1 MHDEVTGSARSK
13 APRFVAAILLASIPL
28 ASACRQG
35 IFDDGDARWR
45 VPAERLRR
53 IDTIDPAAASLAP
66 PVPVEE
72 ATRERL
78 SDLELPARP
87 DELLPLSLGEVRATV
102 LARNLDLRVRLI
114 DPAIAA
120 QAIEGE
126 EAKFNAVFFAEYRR
140 NNNGVVAD
148 LAQGRATE
156 DEAADLGVRIPLATG
171 GSISL
176 ASEVN
181 RSPSGLSFDSAG
193 DDWLAGL
200 RFSMSQPLLRGAGV
214 NANTHSIRV
223 ANWQGQISDARTK
236 LEAIRVL
243 ANADKAYWS
252 LYVAYRELE
261 VRRNQHEIAVEL
273 LERAQRRIRQ
283 GTTAPIEVI
292 RAESGVGRT
301 LESILV
307 ADLNLRIRQRA
318 LKRLMNRED
327 LPVSG
332 PTPLKPA
339 TDPAPVG
346 LELDGRRLVGEAL
359 VNRMEM
365 LELELQLA
373 IDQSEIGF
381 RRNAALPLF
390 LLDYGYNIQGTG
402 SEVNEA
408 YGSFG
413 DADSFNIGL
422 RAEIPL
428 GNEALESRLNQAILQ
443 RVQRLGTREAR
454 RQAIETEVYDALD
467 ALGQSWQR
475 ILAARLETVLAGRTL
490 EAEQRQFDAGLRTAT
505 DVLDASTRLADAQVR
520 EVNALASYQTALVDI
535 AFATGT
541 SLGAQRVRWEPFSMD
556 ELPELEQLPGAV
568 PAERPGGFRLEA
580 PEDGE
585 ARGGDVREE
594 QAGEAVEAEAVSA
607 DAAANPEAAD
617 PGATPAP
624 APAPE
629 PASGAAH

>member
-1 MHDEVTGSARSK
+1 DLPGALAHRDEHDVH
-13 APRFVAAILLASIPL
+13 
-28 ASACRQG
+28 
-35 IFDDGDARWR
+35 DA
-45 VPAERLRR
+45 
-53 IDTIDPAAASLAP
+53 DPAAASTTP

-87 DELLPLSLGEVRATV
+87 GEEVALSIGEVRATV
-102 LARNLDLRVRLI
+102 LERNLDLRVRLI

-120 QAIEGE
+120 EAVAGE
-126 EAKFNAVFFAEYRR
+126 EAKFNSVFFAGYNRD
-140 NNNGVVAD
+140 NNGIVAD
-148 LAQGRATE
+148 LAQGRPAE
-156 DEAADLGVRIPLATG
+156 SESANLGVRIPLATG
-171 GSISL
+171 GDISL
-176 ASEVN
+176 STEVN
-181 RSPSGLSFDSAG
+181 RSPTGVSFGDPG

-223 ANWQGQISDARTK
+223 ANWQGQIADARTK

-243 ANADKAYWS
+243 ANADKAYWA

-261 VRRNQHEIAVEL
+261 IRRNQHEIAVEL
-273 LERAQRRIRQ
+273 LERAQRRIEQ
-283 GTTAPIEVI
+283 GTTAPVEVI

-327 LPVSG
+327 LPVSSA
-332 PTPLKPA
+332 TPLKPA
-339 TDPAPVG
+339 TDPSPVG
-346 LELDGRRLVGEAL
+346 IELDGRRLVEEAL

-390 LLDYGYNIQGTG
+390 VLDYGYNIQGAG
-402 SEVNEA
+402 GEVNEA
-408 YGSFG
+408 YGSLG
-413 DADSFNIGL
+413 GADSFNVGM

-428 GNEALESRLNQAILQ
+428 GNEVLESRLNQAILQ

-454 RQAIETEVYDALD
+454 RQAIQTEVYDALD

-490 EAEQRQFDAGLRTAT
+490 EAEQRQFEAGRRTAT
-505 DVLDASTRLADAQVR
+505 EVLDASTRLADAQVR

-541 SLGAQRVRWEPFSMD
+541 SLGAQRIRWEPFSMD
-556 ELPELEQLPGAV
+556 ELPVLEQLPGAV
-568 PAERPGGFRLEA
+568 PAERPGGFRIEDA
-580 PEDGE
+580 GGAGGAGSDAAPGAPGPAPDPED
-585 ARGGDVREE
+585 APV
-594 QAGEAVEAEAVSA
+594 A
-607 DAAANPEAAD
+607 DPAAAPAAD
-617 PGATPAP
+617 PVA
-624 APAPE
+624 E
-629 PASGAAH
+629 E

>member
-45 VPAERLRR
+45 VPADKLRR
-53 IDTIDPAAASLAP
+53 IDTIDPAAASVTP

-78 SDLELPARP
+78 SDLELPVRP
-87 DELLPLSLGEVRATV
+87 DELLPLSLAEVRATV
-102 LARNLDLRVRLI
+102 LERNLDLRVRLI

-126 EAKFNAVFFAEYRR
+126 EAKFNAVFFAGYDR
-140 NNNGVVAD
+140 NNNGIVAN
-148 LAQGRATE
+148 LAQGQPTDSE
-156 DEAADLGVRIPLATG
+156 SADLGVRIPLATG

-176 ASEVN
+176 SSEIN
-181 RSPSGLSFDSAG
+181 RSPSGVSFDGSG

-214 NANTHSIRV
+214 GANTHSIRV

-252 LYVAYRELE
+252 FYTASRELE

-273 LERAQRRIRQ
+273 LERAQRRIQQ

-346 LELDGRRLVGEAL
+346 LELDGRRLVNEAL
-359 VNRMEM
+359 ANRMEM

-390 LLDYGYNIQGTG
+390 ILDYGYNIQGTG

-541 SLGAQRVRWEPFSMD
+541 SLGAQRVRWEPFSID
-556 ELPELEQLPGAV
+556 ELPALEQLPGAV
-568 PAERPGGFRLEA
+568 PAERPGGFR
-580 PEDGE
+580 
-585 ARGGDVREE
+585 
-594 QAGEAVEAEAVSA
+594 
-607 DAAANPEAAD
+607 PEAAGV
-617 PGATPAP
+617 GAASEEAAADAPADDAMEAPDVAASPAAVPEPTPAP
-624 APAPE
+624 DSNP
-629 PASGAAH
+629 

>member
-1 MHDEVTGSARSK
+1 
-13 APRFVAAILLASIPL
+13 
-28 ASACRQG
+28 
-35 IFDDGDARWR
+35 
-45 VPAERLRR
+45 VPSEKLRR
-53 IDTIDPAAASLAP
+53 IESIDPAAASTTP

-87 DELLPLSLGEVRATV
+87 GEEVALSIGEVRATV
-102 LARNLDLRVRLI
+102 LERNLDLRVRLI

-120 QAIEGE
+120 EAVAGE
-126 EAKFNAVFFAEYRR
+126 EAKFNSVFFAGYNRD
-140 NNNGVVAD
+140 NNGIVAD
-148 LAQGRATE
+148 LAQGRPAE
-156 DEAADLGVRIPLATG
+156 SESANLGVRIPLATG
-171 GSISL
+171 GDISL
-176 ASEVN
+176 STEVN
-181 RSPSGLSFDSAG
+181 RSPTGVSFGDPG

-223 ANWQGQISDARTK
+223 ANWQGQIADARTK

-243 ANADKAYWS
+243 ANADKAYWA

-261 VRRNQHEIAVEL
+261 IRRNQHEIAVEL
-273 LERAQRRIRQ
+273 LERAQRRIEQ
-283 GTTAPIEVI
+283 GTTAPVEVI

-327 LPVSG
+327 LPVSSA
-332 PTPLKPA
+332 TPLKPA
-339 TDPAPVG
+339 TDPSPVG
-346 LELDGRRLVGEAL
+346 IELDGRRLVEEAL

-390 LLDYGYNIQGTG
+390 VLDYGYNIQGAG
-402 SEVNEA
+402 GEVNEA
-408 YGSFG
+408 YGSLG
-413 DADSFNIGL
+413 GADSFNVGM

-428 GNEALESRLNQAILQ
+428 GNEVLESRLNQAILQ

-454 RQAIETEVYDALD
+454 RQAIQTEVYDALD

-490 EAEQRQFDAGLRTAT
+490 EAEQRQFEAGRRTAT
-505 DVLDASTRLADAQVR
+505 EVLDASTRLADAQVR

-541 SLGAQRVRWEPFSMD
+541 SLGAQRIRWEPFSMD
-556 ELPELEQLPGAV
+556 ELPVLEQLPGAV
-568 PAERPGGFRLEA
+568 PAERPGGFRIEDA
-580 PEDGE
+580 GGAGGAGSDAAPGAPGPAPDPED
-585 ARGGDVREE
+585 APV
-594 QAGEAVEAEAVSA
+594 A
-607 DAAANPEAAD
+607 DPAAAPAAD
-617 PGATPAP
+617 PVA
-624 APAPE
+624 E
-629 PASGAAH
+629 E

>member
-1 MHDEVTGSARSK
+1 MHDVVTGSARSK
-13 APRFVAAILLASIPL
+13 APRVVAAALLASLPF

-45 VPAERLRR
+45 VPSEKLRR
-53 IDTIDPAAASLAP
+53 IESIDPAAASTTP

-87 DELLPLSLGEVRATV
+87 GEEVALSIGEVRATV
-102 LARNLDLRVRLI
+102 LERNLDLRVRLI

-120 QAIEGE
+120 EAVAGE
-126 EAKFNAVFFAEYRR
+126 EAKFNSVFFAGYNRD
-140 NNNGVVAD
+140 NNGIVAD
-148 LAQGRATE
+148 LAQGRPAE
-156 DEAADLGVRIPLATG
+156 SESANLGVRIPLATG
-171 GSISL
+171 GDISL
-176 ASEVN
+176 STEVN
-181 RSPSGLSFDSAG
+181 RSPTGVSFGDPG

-223 ANWQGQISDARTK
+223 ANWQGQIADARTK

-243 ANADKAYWS
+243 ANADKAYWA

-261 VRRNQHEIAVEL
+261 IRRNQHEIAVEL
-273 LERAQRRIRQ
+273 LERAQRRIDQ
-283 GTTAPIEVI
+283 GTTAPVEVI

-327 LPVSG
+327 LPVSSA
-332 PTPLKPA
+332 TPLKPA
-339 TDPAPVG
+339 TDPSPVG
-346 LELDGRRLVGEAL
+346 IELDGRRLVEEAL

-390 LLDYGYNIQGTG
+390 VLDYGYNIQGAG
-402 SEVNEA
+402 GEVNEA

-413 DADSFNIGL
+413 GADSFNVGM

-428 GNEALESRLNQAILQ
+428 GNEVLESRLNQAILQ

-454 RQAIETEVYDALD
+454 RQAIQTEVYDALD

-490 EAEQRQFDAGLRTAT
+490 EAEQRQFEAGRRTAT
-505 DVLDASTRLADAQVR
+505 EVLDASTRLADAQVR

-541 SLGAQRVRWEPFSMD
+541 SLGAQRIRWEPFSMD
-556 ELPELEQLPGAV
+556 ELPVLEQLPGAV
-568 PAERPGGFRLEA
+568 PAERPGGFRI
-580 PEDGE
+580 ED
-585 ARGGDVREE
+585 AGG
-594 QAGEAVEAEAVSA
+594 AGGAGS
-607 DAAANPEAAD
+607 DAAPRAPGAAPPPAGAPGAHPAAAPAAD
-617 PGATPAP
+617 PVA
-624 APAPE
+624 E
-629 PASGAAH
+629 E

>member
-1 MHDEVTGSARSK
+1 MHDVVTGSARFK
-13 APRFVAAILLASIPL
+13 APRFVAAALLASLPF

-45 VPAERLRR
+45 VPAEKLQR
-53 IDTIDPAAASLAP
+53 IESIDPAAASTTP
-66 PVPVEE
+66 PVPLEE

-87 DELLPLSLGEVRATV
+87 GEEVALSIGEVRATV
-102 LARNLDLRVRLI
+102 LERNLDLRVRLI

-120 QAIEGE
+120 QAVVGE
-126 EAKFNAVFFAEYRR
+126 EAKFNAVFFAGYDR
-140 NNNGVVAD
+140 NNSGIVAD
-148 LAQGRATE
+148 LAQGRAAE
-156 DEAADLGVRIPLATG
+156 SEAADIGVRIPLATG

-176 ASEVN
+176 SSEIN
-181 RSPSGLSFDSAG
+181 RSPTGVSFDASG

-223 ANWQGQISDARTK
+223 ANWQGQIADARTK

-243 ANADKAYWS
+243 ANADKAYWA

-273 LERAQRRIRQ
+273 LERAQRRIDQ
-283 GTTAPIEVI
+283 GTTAPVEVI

-318 LKRLMNRED
+318 LKRLLNRED
-327 LPVSG
+327 LPVSSA
-332 PTPLKPA
+332 TPLKPA
-339 TDPAPVG
+339 TEPSPVG
-346 LELDGRRLVGEAL
+346 LELDGRRLVEEAL

-390 LLDYGYNIQGTG
+390 VLDYGYNIQGTG

-428 GNEALESRLNQAILQ
+428 GNEVLESRLNQAILQ

-490 EAEQRQFDAGLRTAT
+490 EAEQRQFEAGRRTAT
-505 DVLDASTRLADAQVR
+505 EVLDASTRLADAQVR

-541 SLGAQRVRWEPFSMD
+541 SLGAQRIRWEPFSMD
-556 ELPELEQLPGAV
+556 ELPSLEQLPGAV
-568 PAERPGGFRLEA
+568 PAERPGGFRIE
-580 PEDGE
+580 PS
-585 ARGGDVREE
+585 V
-594 QAGEAVEAEAVSA
+594 
-607 DAAANPEAAD
+607 DAAV
-617 PGATPAP
+617 AP
-624 APAPE
+624 APSGDAAP
-629 PASGAAH
+629 A